1 MKFDKFRNFKL
12 AQSGL
17 GVSNLSFF
25 VNLTRKAHSD
35 KR

>member
-17 GVSNLSFF
+17 GASNLSFYA
-25 VNLTRKAHSD
+25 NLTRKAHGD